1 MSTLTPADLAS
12 PAFRENPWPYYAQLR
27 KQTPVH
33 TMTFADRK
41 PAWLILRH
49 ADVAHALKDPRLAKN
64 PFKALSPEERK
75 KAVPWTPGFL
85 KPLTMSMLDQDPPDH
100 TRLRGLVHK
109 AFTPG
114 TIEKLRQGIEAR
126 CDELLARAKAKG
138 EMDLVGDYALPVPLF
153 VITEMLGIPVEDR
166 HRFRKWTD
174 KMVGASQPSDL
185 IFAIPALWA
194 FLRYVRSLVAKRRK
208 ALGDDIISALIRAE
222 EGGDRLSEDE
232 LVAMVFLL
240 LVAGHETTVNLISL
254 GTLAMLDQPEAWER
268 LRDEPEL
275 MPSAVEE
282 LLRFTS
288 VVEFGTERY
297 TTVDTD
303 VGGVV
308 IPKGQRVFGHVG
320 SANHDETVFEDP
332 ETLRLDRK
340 PNHHL
345 TFGGG
350 AHYCLG
356 APLARMEAQIAFRAL
371 VREAPALRLAVPR
384 SEVRF
389 RKGIALRSLRTLPVV
404 LPRAERPRH
413 APVERSAE
421 VHAAL

>member
-1 MSTLTPADLAS
+1 MSTQPDLAS
-12 PAFRENPWPYYAQLR
+12 PEFRANPWPWYAELR
-27 KQTPVH
+27 HRTPVH
-33 TMTFADRK
+33 QITFTDGK
-41 PAWLILRH
+41 PAWLILRYP
-49 ADVAHALKDPRLAKN
+49 DVAAALKDPRLAKN
-64 PFKALSPEERK
+64 PYRTLSPEEQK
-75 KAVPWTPGFL
+75 KNLPWMPGFL

-114 TIEKLRQGIEAR
+114 TVEQLRAGIERR
-126 CDELLARAKAKG
+126 CDQLLAGAKARG
-138 EMDLVGDYALPVPLF
+138 QMDLVSDFALPVPLF
-153 VITEMLGIPVEDR
+153 VITEMLGIPMEDR

-174 KMVGASQPSDL
+174 RMVSVSKPSEMFL
-185 IFAIPALWA
+185 ALPAIWA
-194 FLRYVRSLVAKRRK
+194 FLRYVRGLVVGRRK

-222 EGGDRLSEDE
+222 EGGDHLSEDE

-240 LVAGHETTVNLISL
+240 LVAGHETTVNLIST

-268 LRDEPEL
+268 LRGDPSL
-275 MPSAVEE
+275 APSAVEE

-297 TTVDTD
+297 TTVDYD

-308 IPKGQRVFGHVG
+308 IPKGQRVFGVVG
-320 SANHDETVFEDP
+320 SANHDETAFEDP

-371 VREAPALRLAVPR
+371 LREAPNLELAVPR
-384 SEVRF
+384 EDVRHK
-389 RKGIALRSLRTLPVV
+389 KGMALRALRALPVL
-404 LPRAERPRH
+404 LPRAERSRR
-413 APVERSAE
+413 AARVEE
-421 VHAAL
+421 VRASP

>member
-1 MSTLTPADLAS
+1 
-12 PAFRENPWPYYAQLR
+12 
-27 KQTPVH
+27 
-33 TMTFADRK
+33 
-41 PAWLILRH
+41 
-49 ADVAHALKDPRLAKN
+49 
-64 PFKALSPEERK
+64 
-75 KAVPWTPGFL
+75 
-85 KPLTMSMLDQDPPDH
+85 
-100 TRLRGLVHK
+100 
-109 AFTPG
+109 
-114 TIEKLRQGIEAR
+114 
-126 CDELLARAKAKG
+126 
-138 EMDLVGDYALPVPLF
+138 
-153 VITEMLGIPVEDR
+153 
-166 HRFRKWTD
+166 
-174 KMVGASQPSDL
+174 
-185 IFAIPALWA
+185 
-194 FLRYVRSLVAKRRK
+194 VRSLVAKRRK